1 VFVDEVEIEVRSGN
15 GGDGC
20 VSFRREKYIPKGGPD
35 GGDGGSGG
43 DLVFEVDPQMNTLTV
58 FSGKHHWFAGNGRP
72 GEGRNRSGK
81 SSDDLVIRVPPGTS
95 IYDAETELRLRD
107 LIRPQERVIL
117 IKGGRGGLGNSRF
130 ATPTKQTPRFALPGG
145 LGRARSLRLEL
156 KLIADVGLVG
166 MPNAG
171 KSTLLSR
178 TTKARPRIADY
189 PFTTL
194 VPQLGIVELPGY
206 RQYVLADIPG
216 LIEGAHEGTGLGDAF
231 LKHIERTRVIAHL
244 VDIVPL
250 DGQPPPEEAYRIVRG
265 ELEKYS
271 SVLADKPEIVVAN
284 KTDLTDSDEKVRE
297 LQDALDREIIPISAV
312 TGAGLEHLHKKLWS
326 LIESR
331 KQLEEENEAG
341 RAPLDS

>member
-1 VFVDEVEIEVRSGN
+1 MFVDEVEIEVRSGD

-43 DLVFEVDPQMNTLTV
+43 DLVFAVDPQMNTLTV
-58 FSGKHHWFAGNGRP
+58 FSGKHHWFAGNGKP
-72 GEGRNRSGK
+72 GEGRDRSGK

-95 IYDAETELRLRD
+95 IYDAETKLLLRD

-117 IKGGRGGLGNSRF
+117 IKGGRGGLGNSHF
-130 ATPTKQTPRFALPGG
+130 ATPTKQTPRFAMPGAP
-145 LGRARSLRLEL
+145 GRTRSLRLEL

-231 LKHIERTRVIAHL
+231 LRHIERTRVIAHL
-244 VDIVPL
+244 VDIAPL
-250 DGQPPPEEAYRIVRG
+250 EGQPSPKEAYGIVRG

-284 KTDLTDSDEKVRE
+284 KTDLTDSEEKVQE
-297 LQDALDREIIPISAV
+297 LQDALDCEIIPISAV
-312 TGAGLEHLHKKLWS
+312 TGAGLESLHKKLWP

-331 KQLEEENEAG
+331 KRLEEEDEAG
-341 RAPLDS
+341 RASSDS

>member
-1 VFVDEVEIEVRSGN
+1 MFVDEVEIEVRSGN

-43 DLVFEVDPQMNTLTV
+43 DLIFEVDPQMNTLTV
-58 FSGKHHWFAGNGRP
+58 FSGKHHWIAGNGRP
-72 GEGRNRSGK
+72 GEGSNRSGK
-81 SSDDLVIRVPPGTS
+81 SSEDLVIRVPPGTS
-95 IYDAETELRLRD
+95 IYDVETKLRLRD
-107 LIRPQERVIL
+107 LTLPKERVIL

-130 ATPTKQTPRFALPGG
+130 ATPTKQTPRYALPGG
-145 LGRARSLRLEL
+145 PGRARSLRLEL

-231 LKHIERTRVIAHL
+231 LRHIERTRVIAHL
-244 VDIVPL
+244 VDIAPL
-250 DGQPPPEEAYRIVRG
+250 DGQPSPEEAYHIVRG

-284 KTDLTDSDEKVRE
+284 KMDLTDSDERVRE
-297 LQDALDREIIPISAV
+297 LQDALDCEIMPVSAV
-312 TGAGLEHLHKKLWS
+312 AGAGLERLHQKLWP

-331 KQLEEENEAG
+331 KRLEEEDQAG
-341 RAPLDS
+341 RAPADT

>member
-1 VFVDEVEIEVRSGN
+1 MFVDEVEIEVRSGN

-43 DLVFEVDPQMNTLTV
+43 DLVFVVDPQMNTLTV

-95 IYDAETELRLRD
+95 IYDAETKLRLRD
-107 LIRPQERVIL
+107 LTRPQERVIL
-117 IKGGRGGLGNSRF
+117 IKGGRGGLGNSHF
-130 ATPTKQTPRFALPGG
+130 ATPTKQAPRHALPGE

-194 VPQLGIVELPGY
+194 VPQLGIVELPGF

-231 LKHIERTRVIAHL
+231 LRHIERTRVIAHL
-244 VDIVPL
+244 VDVAPL
-250 DGQPPPEEAYRIVRG
+250 EGQPSPAEAYRIVRG

-284 KTDLTDSDEKVRE
+284 KTDLTDSDERARE
-297 LQDALDREIIPISAV
+297 LQDALDCEIIPISAV
-312 TGAGLEHLHKKLWS
+312 TGAGLEFLHKKLWP

-331 KQLEEENEAG
+331 KRLEVEAQAG
-341 RAPLDS
+341 RAPSDS

>member
-58 FSGKHHWFAGNGRP
+58 FSGKHHWIAGNGRP
-72 GEGRNRSGK
+72 GEGSNRSGK

-95 IYDAETELRLRD
+95 IYDRETKLRLRD
-107 LIRPQERVIL
+107 LTRPQERVIL
-117 IKGGRGGLGNSRF
+117 IKGGRGGLGNSHF
-130 ATPTKQTPRFALPGG
+130 ATPTKQTPRHAMPGEP
-145 LGRARSLRLEL
+145 GRGRSLRLEL

-231 LKHIERTRVIAHL
+231 LRHIERTRVIAHL

-297 LQDALDREIIPISAV
+297 LQDALDCEIIPISAV
-312 TGAGLEHLHKKLWS
+312 TGAGLEPLHKKLWP

-331 KQLEEENEAG
+331 KRLEEEDQAG
-341 RAPLDS
+341 RASSDS